1 MPILSLFYSG
11 INHVLK
17 SLSCKIMT
25 RFIIEEIELLSLF
38 CWVIGVDGRNWN
50 IRGEPG
56 EVQIQLWQPAGP

>member
-1 MPILSLFYSG
+1 MPILPLFYSG

-17 SLSCKIMT
+17 SLRCKIMT

-56 EVQIQLWQPAGP
+56 EV